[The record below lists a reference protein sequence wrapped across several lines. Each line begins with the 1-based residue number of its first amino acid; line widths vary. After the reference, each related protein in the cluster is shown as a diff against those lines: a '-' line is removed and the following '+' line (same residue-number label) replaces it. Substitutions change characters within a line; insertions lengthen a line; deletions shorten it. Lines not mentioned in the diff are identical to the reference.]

1 MPQPK
6 QNIPSIGHPHLP
18 IFILQILLFIGV
30 SCSIAYV
37 VFTLIYGKP
46 VSISDNNGNR
56 LNTVKPVTAQDIA
69 EKKSINEGDF
79 NVQSTSVDQE
89 KLNNLFPEIK

>member
-1 MPQPK
+1 MPQPN

-18 IFILQILLFIGV
+18 IFILQILLFVAV

-46 VSISDNNGNR
+46 ADFADRFNSEKQVQ
-56 LNTVKPVTAQDIA
+56 PVTAEDISA
-69 EKKSINEGDF
+69 KQSINEGDF
-79 NVQSTSVDQE
+79 SAKSGSVDQQ

>member
-6 QNIPSIGHPHLP
+6 QNFTDIGHQHLP
-18 IFILQILLFIGV
+18 IFILQILLFVAV

-37 VFTLIYGKP
+37 IFSLIYGKP
-46 VSISDNNGNR
+46 STIADRYND
-56 LNTVKPVTAQDIA
+56 TVNPVQPVTAEDISA
-69 EKKSINEGDF
+69 KKSINEADF
-79 NVQSTSVDQE
+79 TVQSGSIDQQ

>member
-6 QNIPSIGHPHLP
+6 QNITSIGHQHLP
-18 IFILQILLFIGV
+18 IFILQILLFVAV

-37 VFTLIYGKP
+37 IFTLIYGKP
-46 VSISDNNGNR
+46 SGFADR
-56 LNTVKPVTAQDIA
+56 FEKQATPVTAEDISA
-69 EKKSINEGDF
+69 KESINESDF
-79 NVQSTSVDQE
+79 SSQSGSIDQQ